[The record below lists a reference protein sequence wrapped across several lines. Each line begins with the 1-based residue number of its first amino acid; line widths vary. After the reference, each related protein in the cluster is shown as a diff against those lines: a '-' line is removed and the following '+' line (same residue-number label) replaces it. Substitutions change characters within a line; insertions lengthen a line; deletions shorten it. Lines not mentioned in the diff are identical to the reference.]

1 MEEELWKKLN
11 TALRYLDDSAECGA
25 VVHFIDEQ
33 QPIVGKTFC
42 RLCKA
47 CVFNDKSSAF
57 CRHNATTGAYHSL
70 ISGQVYYAE
79 CWLGLSFLVAPIAPD
94 GKRVIGALEIGGL
107 LPHGRFHEIQHH
119 IWATLS
125 AIDENS
131 NLQHFLSALQGL
143 EEIPIVNI
151 ENLKNTLLDTMVVA
165 KLLNRELFNINE
177 VIWTRQEKL
186 SNTAPYIK
194 SLSIQERREKIFTGT
209 NTLLSALES
218 GDETLLLSQID
229 AILSFAA
236 GGIPNDIKSVKAF
249 LMISISAIATHFLLK
264 KEKWSKVIMRLT
276 MRIENMAKIDDMK
289 ELCYWFEMTIMNI
302 FRKSEKMQVEELLS
316 EKVIEFIYK
325 HYGEDIQ
332 ISDISK
338 AVGASSSSIMHKLK
352 SETGRTFS
360 MHLNDIRIKEAKRLL
375 SFTSLS
381 LGEISLR
388 CGFKDQSYFT
398 KVFKKNLNLTPKEFR
413 MMLNLKKIHA

>member
-1 MEEELWKKLN
+1 MEAELRKKIN
-11 TALRYLDDSAECGA
+11 AALRFLDDSAECGA
-25 VVHFIDEQ
+25 AIHFINEEH
-33 QPIVGKTFC
+33 PMVGKTFC

-47 CVFNDKSSAF
+47 CVFNEKSAPF

-70 ISGQVYYAE
+70 ISGQIYYAE
-79 CWLGLSFLVAPIAPD
+79 CWLGLSYLVAPIATD
-94 GKRVIGALEIGGL
+94 GKRVIGALEVGGL
-107 LPHGRFHEIQHH
+107 LTHGRFHEIQHH

-131 NLQHFLSALQGL
+131 NLQQFLTALQGL
-143 EEIPIVNI
+143 EEIPVVNI
-151 ENLKNTLLDTMVVA
+151 EKLKKTLLDTMFA
-165 KLLNRELFNINE
+165 SKLLNKELFEINKA
-177 VIWTRQEKL
+177 IWTRQEKL

-194 SLSIQERREKIFTGT
+194 SLSLQERREKIFEGT

-218 GDETLLLSQID
+218 GNEQLLTSQID

-289 ELCYWFEMTIMNI
+289 ELCYWFEMTILNI
-302 FRKSEKMQVEELLS
+302 FRKSEKMQAEELLS
-316 EKVIEFIYK
+316 EKVIEYIYK
-325 HYGEDIQ
+325 HYGEAIQ
-332 ISDISK
+332 VADISK

-352 SETGRTFS
+352 AETGRTFS

-375 SFTSLS
+375 SFTSLT
-381 LGEISLR
+381 LGEISIR

-398 KVFKKNLNLTPKEFR
+398 KVFKKSLNITPKEFR
-413 MMLNLKKIHA
+413 VMLNLKKI